1 MQIPFFDIRR
11 QYHAIKQEIDEA
23 VLVCLENGQFIG
35 GDEVKKFEHNLAE
48 YLQINHVIACGNGTD
63 ALQLALMSLGLPI
76 GSKIII
82 PAFTYIAPIEVA
94 KFLGYEIIFADVDK
108 QTFNINLEHIKKVYT
123 DDVRAVA
130 VVHLFGQICSDIDE
144 INQFC
149 LDKNIFLIEDNAQS
163 ISAEKIIN
171 RNSLMTTSFF
181 PTKNLGAFGD
191 GGAVL
196 TNDEILSKKIRQIA
210 SHGQTKKYE
219 HTIIGINSRLDT
231 LQAAILNIKLQYL
244 DRNIEKRKEIANL
257 YNKAFASIPQIET
270 PKDFGRHTFHQYT
283 LKVDEEHRDNL
294 KEYLKQNGIET
305 NIYYP
310 IPAHL
315 QSAYLQSI
323 SLPNTEML
331 CKTVLSLPIFPELK
345 PNEQLYII
353 KNILDYFQK

>member
-11 QYHAIKQEIDEA
+11 QYQSIKQEIDEA
-23 VLVCLENGQFIG
+23 VLLCLENGQFIG
-35 GDEVKKFEHNLAE
+35 GEEVKKFEYKLAE
-48 YLQINHVIACGNGTD
+48 YIGIKNVIGCGNGTD
-63 ALQLALMSLGLPI
+63 ALQLALMSLDFPI

-94 KFLGYEIIFADVDK
+94 KFLGYEIIFADVDE
-108 QTFNINLEHIKKVYT
+108 QTFNIKLEHIQKVYT
-123 DDVRAVA
+123 NEVRAV
-130 VVHLFGQICSDIDE
+130 VIVHLFGQICSDIDK
-144 INQFC
+144 ISQFC

-163 ISAEKIIN
+163 LGAEKQILRKSII
-171 RNSLMTTSFF
+171 TTSFF
-181 PTKNLGAFGD
+181 PTKNLGTFGD

-196 TNDEILSKKIRQIA
+196 TNDEILSKKIRNIA

-219 HTIIGINSRLDT
+219 HSMIGINSRLDT
-231 LQAAILNIKLQYL
+231 LQAAILNIKLQFL
-244 DRNIEKRKEIANL
+244 DKNIEKRKEIASL
-257 YNKAFASIPQIET
+257 YNNAFASIPKIET
-270 PKDFGRHTFHQYT
+270 PKNFGLHTYHQYT
-283 LKVDEEHRDNL
+283 LKVDEQHRDNL
-294 KEYLKQNGIET
+294 KEYLKEYGIET

-315 QSAYLQSI
+315 QTAYFQNI
-323 SLPNTEML
+323 SLPNTEIL